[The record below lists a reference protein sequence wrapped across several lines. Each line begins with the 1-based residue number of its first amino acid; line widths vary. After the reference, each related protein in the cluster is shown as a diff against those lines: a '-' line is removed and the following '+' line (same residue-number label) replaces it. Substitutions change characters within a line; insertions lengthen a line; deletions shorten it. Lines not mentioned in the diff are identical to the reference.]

1 MPASVL
7 FDNGPAPECVPG
19 AAAGGAPRVQRPVRD
34 QVEFVESDL
43 DSLIPDEH
51 PVRTVWTFVE
61 EADLSELYGAI
72 KALEGGAGRTP
83 IDPRILLALWLYATL
98 RAIGSAREL
107 DRLCRAHIEY
117 RWLCG
122 GVSVNYHT
130 LADFRSTS
138 GPVLD
143 QVLSAS
149 VARLRAAGLVTMERV
164 AHDGLRVRAHA
175 GSGSF
180 RRKATLE
187 RFQQE
192 AEEQVQALKRELRD
206 DPGASSARQK
216 AARLRA
222 AAERR
227 ARVQAA
233 LQQYPDVHAKKKHD
247 KDEARV
253 SVTDP
258 EARNMHM
265 PDGGTRPA
273 YNVQLGADT
282 GSQIIVGANVLPSGS
297 DHAQLVPA
305 VETIQTQQGVTPN
318 EMLVDGGF
326 AKPADIEQLA
336 RAPYACTVYA
346 PPTQYKDKEG
356 RPLEPKQ
363 AEGPDITAWRERM
376 KTEQAQAIY
385 RERAATIEC
394 VNALARN
401 RGLQQFRVRGLV
413 KVYAV
418 VLLFVLAHNLMRA
431 ESLQRERAQQ
441 AARSADTG

>member
-1 MPASVL
+1 MEDGQL
-7 FDNGPAPECVPG
+7 FDTG
-19 AAAGGAPRVQRPVRD
+19 AAMADGTPRDTRAPRVQVPVRN

-51 PVRTVWTFVE
+51 QVRAVWSFTE
-61 EADLSELYGAI
+61 QADLSGLYAEI
-72 KALEGGAGRTP
+72 KAVEGGAGRTP
-83 IDPRILLALWLYATL
+83 IDPRILLAVWLYATL
-98 RAIGSAREL
+98 RAVGSAREL
-107 DRLCRAHIEY
+107 DRLCRAHVEY

-130 LADFRSTS
+130 LADFRAES
-138 GPVLD
+138 GAVLD
-143 QVLSAS
+143 QLLRDS
-149 VARLRAAGLVTMERV
+149 VAALRAAGLVTMDRV
-164 AHDGLRVRAHA
+164 AHDGVRVRAHA

-180 RRKATLE
+180 RRKETLE

-192 AEEQVQALKRELRD
+192 AEEQVQALKRELHD

-216 AARLRA
+216 AARTRA
-222 AAERR
+222 AAERV
-227 ARVQAA
+227 ARVKAA

-258 EARNMHM
+258 EARKMHM

-273 YNVQLGADT
+273 YNVQLSADT
-282 GSQIIVGANVLPSGS
+282 GSQIVVGASVIQSGS

-305 VETIQTQQGVTPN
+305 IETLQAQQGVVPK
-318 EMLVDGGF
+318 ELLADGGF
-326 AKPADIEQLA
+326 AKPAAIATLA

-346 PPTQYKDKEG
+346 PPTQFRSKDG
-356 RPLEPKQ
+356 TPLEPSQ
-363 AEGPDITAWRERM
+363 AEGVDIREWRERM
-376 KTEQAQAIY
+376 KTERAQTIY

-401 RGLQQFRVRGLV
+401 RGLQQFRVRGLA
-413 KVYAV
+413 KVYAA

-431 ESLQRERAQQ
+431 ESLKRERAQRVG
-441 AARSADTG
+441 APTNTG

>member
-1 MPASVL
+1 MEDGQL
-7 FDNGPAPECVPG
+7 FDVGPAVAG
-19 AAAGGAPRVQRPVRD
+19 DAAQETSVPRVQVPVRN
-34 QVEFVESDL
+34 QVEIVESDL

-51 PVRTVWTFVE
+51 QVRAVWAFTE
-61 EADLSELYGAI
+61 QADVSGLYAEI
-72 KALEGGAGRTP
+72 KAVEGGAGRTP
-83 IDPRILLALWLYATL
+83 IDPRMLLALWLYATL

-107 DRLCRAHIEY
+107 DRLCTAHVEY

-130 LADFRSTS
+130 LADFRAES
-138 GPVLD
+138 GAVLD
-143 QVLSAS
+143 QLLRDS
-149 VARLRAAGLVTMERV
+149 VAALRAAGLVTMDRV
-164 AHDGLRVRAHA
+164 AHDGVRVRAHA
-175 GSGSF
+175 GSSSF

-187 RFQQE
+187 RFQKE
-192 AEEQVQALKRELRD
+192 AEEQVQTLKRELHD
-206 DPGASSARQK
+206 APSASSARQK
-216 AARLRA
+216 AARTRA
-222 AAERR
+222 AAERL

-273 YNVQLGADT
+273 YNVQLSADT
-282 GSQIIVGANVLPSGS
+282 GSQIIVGAGVIQSGS

-305 VETIQTQQGVTPN
+305 VETIQTQQGTVPK
-318 EMLVDGGF
+318 EMLADGGF
-326 AKPADIEQLA
+326 AKPADIATLA
-336 RAPYACTVYA
+336 QAPYACTVYA
-346 PPTQYKDKEG
+346 PPTQFKDKDG
-356 RPLEPKQ
+356 KPLEPKQ
-363 AEGPDITAWRERM
+363 AEGPEVTAWRERM
-376 KTEQAQAIY
+376 KTEQAQTIY

-413 KVYAV
+413 NVYAV

-431 ESLQRERAQQ
+431 ESLKRERAQH
-441 AARSADTG
+441 AGAPANTG